1 MWSLFSRET
10 IAESDIL
17 KGVTDYHS
25 HILPGVDDGVMTT
38 EEAFELLSV
47 YEELGIRTIW
57 LTPHVMEDYPN
68 KTDILRERF
77 KSFSICYNQYS
88 QNPVTLC
95 LASENMVDSLF
106 MHRLGKEDL
115 LPIIDSKH
123 LLIETSCYIPPF
135 NFTKLL
141 EQIIHKGYIPV
152 LAHPERYCY
161 LSAMQE
167 YEELHHAGVRLQ
179 LDMASIVGA
188 YGEDVR
194 CKALA
199 LLQKGYYSLIGT
211 DTHHLESFMK
221 WINIPVKKTVLK
233 SLRYIM
239 NE

>member
-1 MWSLFSRET
+1 M
-10 IAESDIL
+10 
-17 KGVTDYHS
+17 
-25 HILPGVDDGVMTT
+25 
-38 EEAFELLSV
+38 
-47 YEELGIRTIW
+47 
-57 LTPHVMEDYPN
+57 
-68 KTDILRERF
+68 
-77 KSFSICYNQYS
+77 
-88 QNPVTLC
+88 
-95 LASENMVDSLF
+95 
-106 MHRLGKEDL
+106 
-115 LPIIDSKH
+115 
-123 LLIETSCYIPPF
+123 
-135 NFTKLL
+135 
-141 EQIIHKGYIPV
+141 
-152 LAHPERYCY
+152 AHPERYCY